1 MKRDLGASYS
11 PLYFLAALGN
21 GGLAVSFY
29 MYLMFMVP
37 HKGTPMATFDHIMSA
52 ITTSSP
58 VIGALIVIALLGIV
72 WFAIQH
78 IRLLIWNVREY
89 RLFKTTEA
97 YEKLKNSNAEVTLMT
112 MPLTFAMT
120 INVMFILGG
129 AFVPG
134 LWSIVQYLF
143 PVALIAFGIVAYYGL
158 KIFSIYFT
166 RLIVN
171 GDFDFVNNNSL
182 AQAIAIFAFAM
193 IGVGFAAPGAMSH
206 SVAISAIGLFGAT
219 FFATISVSLAIV
231 KLTLG
236 LKSIFRQGISLE
248 AAPSLWIFIPILT
261 ILGITAVRMIFGFYH
276 NMIEAEPSPAFMF
289 LMTSAIMSLQLMFG
303 VVGYMVLKQI
313 GYFKEFIHGEKKS
326 AGSYALICPGVA
338 FFVFGFFFIS
348 WGLVY
353 PGVIEKFSPVYFAL
367 IVPLVYVQ
375 YVTIKVILKLNTKLL
390 KV

>member
-37 HKGTPMATFDHIMSA
+37 HQGVPMATFDHIFKA
-52 ITTSSP
+52 ITESHP
-58 VIGALIVIALLGIV
+58 VVSALIGLALAAIV
-72 WFAIQH
+72 WFAVQH
-78 IRLLIWNVREY
+78 IRMLVWNVREY

-97 YEKLKNSNAEVTLMT
+97 YQKLKASNAEVTLMT

-120 INVMFILGG
+120 INVMFVLGG

-134 LWSIVQYLF
+134 LWSVVEYLF
-143 PVALIAFGIVAYYGL
+143 PAALIGFGVVGYYAL
-158 KIFSIYFT
+158 KIFSVYFV

-171 GDFDFVNNNSL
+171 GDFDFVSNNSL

-193 IGVGFAAPGAMSH
+193 VSVGFAAPGAMSH
-206 SVAISAIGLFGAT
+206 SVAISAIGLFGAV
-219 FFATISVSLAIV
+219 FFAMIAISLAMV

-236 LKSIFRQGISLE
+236 LKSIFKQGIALE

-261 ILGITAVRMIFGFYH
+261 ILGIAAIRMTFGFYH
-276 NMIEAEPSPAFMF
+276 NLLHDQPSPAFMF
-289 LMTSAIMSLQLMFG
+289 LLTSAILSLQLMFG
-303 VVGYMVLKQI
+303 VVGYLVLKKI
-313 GYFKEFIHGEKKS
+313 GYFEQFIHGDKKS

-338 FFVFGFFFIS
+338 MFVFGFFFIS

-353 PGVIEKFSPVYFAL
+353 PGVIEKFSIAYFL
-367 IVPLVYVQ
+367 FVLPLVYIQ
-375 YVTIKVILKLNTKLL
+375 YVTTRVLLTLNRKLL
-390 KV
+390 TA